1 VASDSP
7 PSPFFSA
14 HPQDLGGLS
23 IRVSPLTDIGRK
35 RKNNEDNY
43 LVLPLDGEI
52 PYHDTGE
59 LVFPIGAAGLLLA
72 VADGMG
78 GHQSG
83 EVASRLCVEH
93 LGEELFRRLPET
105 DSQDEDITRPLRE
118 AVEATHQVV
127 YNESLKDPA
136 YEGMGSTI
144 TAAVLQSQRITLAQV
159 GDSRAYLY
167 RQGVLSLMT
176 EDQTLGNLIRDD
188 EGSRLGGHA
197 SDILIQ
203 AMGAQPEV
211 NVVMTFARVEP
222 YDVVLL
228 CSDGLYKVVSDQEI
242 LQTLGLDAPLK
253 SRAENL
259 IRQANENGGPDNITV
274 ILAEIEPLGEI
285 NAQA

>member
-1 VASDSP
+1 M
-7 PSPFFSA
+7 
-14 HPQDLGGLS
+14 
-23 IRVSPLTDIGRK
+23 
-35 RKNNEDNY
+35 
-43 LVLPLDGEI
+43 LPLDGEI
-52 PYHDTGE
+52 PHHETGE
-59 LVFPIGAAGLLLA
+59 LMFLIGAAGLLLA

-93 LGEELFRRLPET
+93 LGEELFRRLPEANR
-105 DSQDEDITRPLRE
+105 QDEDITGPLRQ
-118 AVEATHQVV
+118 AVEATHRIV

-144 TAAVLQSQRITLAQV
+144 TAAILQSGRITLAQV
-159 GDSRAYLY
+159 GDSRAYLF
-167 RQGVLSLMT
+167 RQGALSLMT
-176 EDQTLGNLIRDD
+176 EDQTLGNLMRGD
-188 EGSRLGGHA
+188 EGLGLGGHA

-228 CSDGLYKVVSDQEI
+228 CSDGLYKTVSDEEI
-242 LQTLGLDAPLK
+242 LQTLGSDAPLK

-259 IRQANENGGPDNITV
+259 IRQANDNGGPDNITV
-274 ILAEIEPLGEI
+274 ILAEIEPQGEI
-285 NAQA
+285 NARA